1 MKYHQI
7 NQKMNK
13 YHKQLK
19 KILKKG
25 KVQKNKKG
33 NITYLLNEKLDLKPG
48 DLLNIFEG
56 HGIARNKLKT
66 ELELFQS
73 GERLTEKYRQA
84 GITWWDY
91 CGPIL
96 VNSYPTYFEK
106 LPGLINKIN
115 KEKRNSKNYVMFL
128 GSTDAE
134 SNQQPCLSL
143 IQFQID
149 NGKLVIS
156 AYQRSS
162 DANLGLPAD
171 IYHLYLISRQIDLP
185 LKSITLF
192 LGNVHVYQ
200 NNIDTTKEL
209 LSGGSPKFNLNV

>member
-1 MKYHQI
+1 
-7 NQKMNK
+7 MNK
-13 YHKQLK
+13 YHKTLK
-19 KILKKG
+19 KIMDKG
-25 KVQKNKKG
+25 KVQENKKG
-33 NITYLLNEKLDLKPG
+33 NITYLINEALELKPI
-48 DLLNIFEG
+48 DLLEIFEG
-56 HGIARNKLKT
+56 HPVARKKLKD
-66 ELELFQS
+66 ELNLFLS
-73 GERLTEKYRQA
+73 GERLTEAYREA

-106 LPGLINKIN
+106 LPSLINKIN
-115 KEKRNSKNYVMFL
+115 KEKRSSKNYVMFL

-149 NGKLVIS
+149 RGKLVVT

-171 IYHLYLISRQIDLP
+171 IYHLYLISKQIDVP

-192 LGNVHVYQ
+192 LGNVHIYE
-200 NNIDTTKEL
+200 NNIESTKAL
-209 LSGGSPKFNLNV
+209 LKGDVVKFDLNV